1 MLTFKSYLTEATG
14 KGLTIF
20 DIDETMF
27 ITKAKVHVVKNGK
40 VIKKLDNQEFNAYKK
55 KPGEDYDFG
64 EFKNAEVFN
73 RTSTPIARMINKVK
87 AILKNATRAGSK
99 VIIITARPN
108 FDNKKIF
115 LDTFRKQGIDIDK
128 IYIERAGNLGGGPA
142 ADNKKVILK
151 KYLDQKIYKRI
162 RLFDDAM
169 SNLKMWQSLGFAL
182 QFALGIKG
190 MPLYGKDIEYSVYI
204 CSGLLLFGLLCLS
217 FVLADDRRSGN
228 GN

>member
-1 MLTFKSYLTEATG
+1 MKNFITYLEEAQG

-27 ITKAKVHVVKNGK
+27 ITKAKVKVVKDGK
-40 VIKKLDNQEFNAYKK
+40 VIKKLDNQEFNTYKK
-55 KPGEDYDFG
+55 KDGEEYDFG
-64 EFKNAEVFN
+64 EFKNAEVFK

-87 AILKNATRAGSK
+87 VILKNATRKGSK
-99 VIIITARPN
+99 VIIVTARPN
-108 FDNKKIF
+108 FDNKKTF

-142 ADNKKVILK
+142 AGNKKVIFK

-169 SNLKMWQSLGFAL
+169 SNLKMFLSL
-182 QFALGIKG
+182 Q
-190 MPLYGKDIEYSVYI
+190 KDYPDVSFEAFHAKENGSVSRI
-204 CSGLLLFGLLCLS
+204 
-217 FVLADDRRSGN
+217 R
-228 GN
+228 

>member
-1 MLTFKSYLTEATG
+1 MKNFKTFLLEAQG

-27 ITKAKVHVVKNGK
+27 ITKAKVKVVKNGK
-40 VIKKLDNQEFNAYKK
+40 VIKKLDNQQFNTYKK
-55 KPGEDYDFG
+55 KAGEEYDFG

-87 AILKNATRAGSK
+87 AILKNATRKGSK
-99 VIIITARPN
+99 VIIVTARPN

-128 IYIERAGNLGGGPA
+128 IYVERAGNLGGGPA
-142 ADNKKVILK
+142 ADNKKVIFK

-169 SNLKMWQSLGFAL
+169 SNLKMFLSL
-182 QFALGIKG
+182 Q
-190 MPLYGKDIEYSVYI
+190 KDYPDVSFEAFLAKENGSV
-204 CSGLLLFGLLCLS
+204 SR
-217 FVLADDRRSGN
+217 VK
-228 GN
+228 

>member
-1 MLTFKSYLTEATG
+1 MKNFKIYLEEQSG

-27 ITKAKVHVVKNGK
+27 ITKAKVKVVKDGK
-40 VIKKLDNQEFNAYKK
+40 VIKKLDNQEFNTYKK
-55 KPGEDYDFG
+55 KPGEEYDFG

-87 AILKNATRAGSK
+87 AILKNATRKGSK
-99 VIIITARPN
+99 VIIVTARPN
-108 FDNKKIF
+108 FDNKKLF

-128 IYIERAGNLGGGPA
+128 IYVERAGNLGGGPA
-142 ADNKKVILK
+142 ADNKKVIFK

-169 SNLKMWQSLGFAL
+169 SNLKMFLSL
-182 QFALGIKG
+182 Q
-190 MPLYGKDIEYSVYI
+190 KDYPDVSFEAFLAKENGSV
-204 CSGLLLFGLLCLS
+204 SR
-217 FVLADDRRSGN
+217 VR
-228 GN
+228 